1 MSPVADL
8 SLTDLARQADVTPR
22 TVRYYIGQGLLPGPI
37 GQGPAAHY
45 DGLHLD
51 RLRLIK
57 RLQLQHLPLA
67 DIRAR
72 LESLGDDEI
81 SMLATEVEPDRGS
94 ESTGAPGQSALA
106 YIRTVLAGSPLA
118 GGTTPAL
125 TASTTHASTAARA
138 REPTADYGAPPWLQ
152 PPPPKPRPPGSDRST
167 WERISLAPDIELH
180 VRRPLAPQSIK
191 QLDQL
196 LDAARKLLRD
206 E

>member
-1 MSPVADL
+1 MEPVSTF

-45 DGLHLD
+45 DGSHLD

-67 DIRAR
+67 EIRSR
-72 LESLGDDEI
+72 LEELDDDQI
-81 SMLATEVEPDRGS
+81 SDLAADVEP
-94 ESTGAPGQSALA
+94 APTPDQDIQPGRSALA
-106 YIRTVLAGSPLA
+106 YIQGVLGGSPIQPQIGA
-118 GGTTPAL
+118 APANSFAPQL
-125 TASTTHASTAARA
+125 MASRA
-138 REPTADYGAPPWLQ
+138 REPTTDYLLK
-152 PPPPKPRPPGSDRST
+152 PPPVKLRSPGSDRST

-180 VRRPLAPQSIK
+180 VRRPLDRQSIK

-196 LDAARKLLRD
+196 LEAARTLFRD